1 MKKKLTD
8 KQEKFAQLVVK
19 YGNQSKAYREAYN
32 VSDSTTTESVNVNAS
47 KLMADANIRLRA
59 EEIREEAKKAHKID
73 RDWIINQHKE
83 IIDWYKELKELA
95 RKENLDKEEK
105 GRIYMLKDLIKG
117 ADFRG
122 SLDSITKILGLNEPE
137 KHEVSL
143 VDYSKL
149 DNDTLNKIWSARD
162 KQ

>member
-8 KQEKFAQLVVK
+8 KDEEFAQLVVAT
-19 YGNQSKAYREAYN
+19 GDQSEAYRKSRN
-32 VSDSTTTESVNVNAS
+32 VSPDTKKTSINTEAS
-47 KLMADANIRLRA
+47 KLANDPMIRQRI
-59 EEIREEAKKAHKID
+59 EEIRQEAKKAHKID

-105 GRIYMLKDLIKG
+105 SRIYMLKDLIKG

-122 SLDSITKILGLNEPE
+122 SLDSITKILGLNEPD
-137 KHEVSL
+137 KHEVTIK
-143 VDYSKL
+143 DHKT
-149 DNDTLNKIWSARD
+149 NWG
-162 KQ
+162 

>member
-19 YGNQSKAYREAYN
+19 YGNQSKAYREAYD
-32 VSDSTTTESVNVNAS
+32 VSESTTTESVNVQAS
-47 KLMADANIRLRA
+47 TLMADLNISLRV

-122 SLDSITKILGLNEPE
+122 SLDSITKILGLNEPD
-137 KHEVSL
+137 KHEVTIK
-143 VDYSKL
+143 DHKT
-149 DNDTLNKIWSARD
+149 NWG
-162 KQ
+162 

>member
-8 KQEKFAQLVVK
+8 KRENFSQLVVSC
-19 YGNQSKAYREAYN
+19 GSASEAYRTAFD
-32 VSDSTTTESVNVNAS
+32 VSEGTKDSTVWSEAS
-47 KLMADANIRLRA
+47 RLMADPLVAARI
-59 EEIREEAKKAHKID
+59 EEIRQEAKKAHKID

-95 RKENLDKEEK
+95 RKKNLTKEEK

-162 KQ
+162 KH